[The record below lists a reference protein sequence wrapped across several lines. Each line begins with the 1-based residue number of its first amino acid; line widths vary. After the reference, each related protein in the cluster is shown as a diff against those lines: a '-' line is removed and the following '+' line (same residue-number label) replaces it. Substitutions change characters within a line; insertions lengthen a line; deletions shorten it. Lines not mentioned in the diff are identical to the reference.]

1 MAVMLSAT
9 FDTRR
14 EAEMTVERLVQQ
26 FHLDRTVILVSTEGD
41 ENSAG
46 EEQAGSDTEAGEPS
60 AEDRS
65 DGPLNGAIVVTVEVA
80 DDETAEQAGV
90 DIRRQC
96 HVLAHRLL
104 QHRLELGRLFL
115 AQRVSGRNFG

>member
-26 FHLDRTVILVSTEGD
+26 FDLDRTAIFIAPMDD

-46 EEQAGSDTEAGEPS
+46 EQQAGSDTKAGQPS
-60 AEDRS
+60 TDDRN
-65 DGPLNGAIVVTVEVA
+65 DAPLNGALVVTVEVA
-80 DDETAEQAGV
+80 DEGVAELVREAFDEFDAAGV
-90 DIRRQC
+90 VETEPARD
-96 HVLAHRLL
+96 
-104 QHRLELGRLFL
+104 
-115 AQRVSGRNFG
+115 

>member
-80 DDETAEQAGV
+80 DDETAEQVRDAFGEFDAAGV
-90 DIRRQC
+90 VETEPATTR
-96 HVLAHRLL
+96 
-104 QHRLELGRLFL
+104 
-115 AQRVSGRNFG
+115 

>member
-1 MAVMLSAT
+1 MAVMLSVT

-26 FHLDRTVILVSTEGD
+26 FELDRSAIFITTEGD

-60 AEDRS
+60 AEDRH
-65 DGPLNGAIVVTVEVA
+65 DAPLHGAIVVTVEVA
-80 DDETAEQAGV
+80 DEAMAEKVRDAFGEFDAAGV
-90 DIRRQC
+90 VEIDQA
-96 HVLAHRLL
+96 V
-104 QHRLELGRLFL
+104 Q
-115 AQRVSGRNFG
+115 

>member
-26 FHLDRTVILVSTEGD
+26 FDLDRAAIFVDTAGD

-46 EEQAGSDTEAGEPS
+46 EERAGSDTKAGEPS

-65 DGPLNGAIVVTVEVA
+65 DAPLNGAIVVTVEIA
-80 DDETAEQAGV
+80 DNEIAEQVRDAFGEFDAAGV
-90 DIRRQC
+90 VETEPAITR
-96 HVLAHRLL
+96 
-104 QHRLELGRLFL
+104 
-115 AQRVSGRNFG
+115 